1 MFGIGMPEMLM
12 ILAIALIVIGPKKLP
27 DLARSIG
34 RALGEFRRATSD
46 IKESIQRETGLGD
59 VKESLDELGQ
69 EIKQSVDLNADLID
83 EAGKETRASKDHT
96 ANLGKVRNA
105 FERMNADGQT
115 TPEKGV
121 AGDGAAAKGPPA
133 SQSDDSSRQEGD
145 LSGNGPEGQGR

>member
-59 VKESLDELGQ
+59 VKESLDEIGR
-69 EIKQSVDLNADLID
+69 EVKESVDLKVDLLD
-83 EAGKETRASKDHT
+83 EDQVDEKDGPRQTDHT
-96 ANLGKVRNA
+96 ANLDKVRTA
-105 FERMNADGQT
+105 FGQMNATDGSGGRAKT
-115 TPEKGV
+115 ESK
-121 AGDGAAAKGPPA
+121 DGAGEKSSGPKNEG
-133 SQSDDSSRQEGD
+133 SSG
-145 LSGNGPEGQGR
+145 

>member
-46 IKESIQRETGLGD
+46 I
-59 VKESLDELGQ
+59 KESLDELGQ